1 MSAQIDLA
9 RRLYD
14 GFLTHDAAAIL
25 GLLKPD
31 FEGRVSAGM
40 PLGVGG
46 RYDSAEAM
54 MRDVWVPVFSA
65 YDVRVEADELL
76 ECGERVVAVGGYRGT
91 ARKGGESFDA
101 SFAHVLTIDDGLI
114 AALHQITDTA
124 SWPVVAGG

>member
-1 MSAQIDLA
+1 MPTQLDLA

-14 GFLTHDAAAIL
+14 CFLAHDAPAIL
-25 GLLKPD
+25 SLLKPD
-31 FEGRVSAGM
+31 FEGMVSAGM

-46 RYDSAEAM
+46 RHDSAEAM
-54 MRDVWVPVFSA
+54 MRDVWIPVFGA

-91 ARKGGESFDA
+91 AREGGEPFDA

-124 SWPVVAGG
+124 SWPAVAAG

>member
-1 MSAQIDLA
+1 MSTQIDLA
-9 RRLYD
+9 RRLYE
-14 GFLTHDAAAIL
+14 GFLAPDAAAIL
-25 GLLKPD
+25 SLLKPD
-31 FEGRVSAGM
+31 FEGKVSAGM

-76 ECGERVVAVGGYRGT
+76 DCGERVVAVGGYRGT
-91 ARKGGESFDA
+91 ARESGEPFDA

-124 SWPVVAGG
+124 SWPAAAGG